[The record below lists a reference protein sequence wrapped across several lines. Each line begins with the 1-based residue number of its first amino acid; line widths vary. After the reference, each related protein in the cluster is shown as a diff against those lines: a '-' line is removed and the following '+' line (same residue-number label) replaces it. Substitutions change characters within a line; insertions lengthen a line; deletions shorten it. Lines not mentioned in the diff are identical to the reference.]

1 MKDFK
6 FQVIISVKG
15 NIWYVFLNI
24 NFVGRNVVLKRN
36 CFKYVRGDMNNV
48 RDSMN
53 SMREGINNVRRCTKN
68 VKRV

>member
-1 MKDFK
+1 MKDSKLLQVLNVK
-6 FQVIISVKG
+6 FDSFFF
-15 NIWYVFLNI
+15 NLNI

-53 SMREGINNVRRCTKN
+53 SMREKV
-68 VKRV
+68 